1 MHFHNLFSQDE
12 PIVEPS
18 PVAHSTPGPCA
29 AGLTIVDSAT
39 ETPERSRYL
48 PSDQSVLE
56 ASVGTPVAVHE
67 SSLDKLNTF
76 LRSRDVSPVR
86 NVLKTSWSEASERT
100 QHRHVRKARQAVG
113 VVLDE
118 VAPARSDDLWKAL
131 VASKPVSS
139 GEESDQEDVDV
150 VLMQALGECYANA
163 NTWKTRRQILSIVAN
178 KFTFHTLK
186 KWFPELTKWR
196 FTVARKH
203 ALLHGRGT
211 FPPKITQARMYVTPK
226 QVEHLERQWQ
236 LYYIM
241 NAIPMYLL
249 TVSV

>member
-211 FPPKITQARMYVTPK
+211 FPPMITQTRMYVRC
-226 QVEHLERQWQ
+226 QSSQWECWGVGNF
-236 LYYIM
+236 L
-241 NAIPMYLL
+241 
-249 TVSV
+249 